1 MRTMLL
7 VLALFSVSGCNKKR
21 VSAKAPASFSAPVEI
36 SWKNDWE
43 FYVKGAPASVGHILL
58 DKTFVTVSVR
68 NFPPGTALELGGDKT
83 IVGDYGSATVKLD
96 AKEKIGQLPV
106 DLNNAKLDPGASL
119 VIKPADLP
127 PITLPLPPQ
136 SMSYKLDDILKK
148 AENGPVLFGK
158 DDKHEGPPRSIL
170 IVTQHDKPVFGPA
183 TVLADV
189 DAFAFERILPEVK
202 TKKVCGGYSSGGKK
216 MPDLTVLMKDVEV
229 TVYDRRTGS
238 IFKKQ
243 VFAPDPAC
251 PMFVMTRTNQNTVDS
266 TKDSE
271 AIKAW
276 LRTLVQR

>member
-1 MRTMLL
+1 
-7 VLALFSVSGCNKKR
+7 
-21 VSAKAPASFSAPVEI
+21 
-36 SWKNDWE
+36 
-43 FYVKGAPASVGHILL
+43 
-58 DKTFVTVSVR
+58 
-68 NFPPGTALELGGDKT
+68 
-83 IVGDYGSATVKLD
+83 
-96 AKEKIGQLPV
+96 
-106 DLNNAKLDPGASL
+106 
-119 VIKPADLP
+119 
-127 PITLPLPPQ
+127 
-136 SMSYKLDDILKK
+136 
-148 AENGPVLFGK
+148 
-158 DDKHEGPPRSIL
+158 
-170 IVTQHDKPVFGPA
+170 VFGPA